1 MDKILL
7 YGSRGCSH
15 CGEVHKFLEEN
26 GIEFEFYDVM
36 QDREKGK
43 ELFEKTGQ
51 EEIPV
56 FEINGEFVIGF
67 KKDEI
72 KAKLGL

>member
-1 MDKILL
+1 MILL

-15 CGEVHKFLEEN
+15 CGEVHRFLEEN
-26 GIEFEFYDVM
+26 EIEFEFYDVM
-36 QDREKGK
+36 EDREKAK
-43 ELFEKTGQ
+43 ELVEKTGT

-72 KAKLGL
+72 KEKLGI